1 MPSILLIAPLYNEA
15 QRLLSLIESLYSQ
28 TCTDWVIVFGDN
40 ASDDGSASL
49 IREAAQADPRIH
61 LQTFRE
67 HVTGDQ
73 NFLRTYKYARSVYSA
88 TYAGFVG
95 SDDKYENR
103 DYLNNLLY
111 NLEIGNEMA
120 IPVFIKSND
129 DQKTIYLSVRTSA
142 WENQLSLSKNW
153 NYVHAIYSLFSQP
166 MLDNLLNNPVSKP
179 NSCIGFDWWFVFTA
193 FQLAGERV
201 CFVNNAR
208 YFKFDKLAQ
217 APLILPDADLTL
229 STTITPSFLK
239 PLKIRQRKVFVDIR
253 WKGFLLRFLIQ
264 NRKKFS
270 SIRPI
275 RTLKVVFFLIL
286 SRRPV

>member
-15 QRLLSLIESLYSQ
+15 QRLLSLLESLYSQ

-40 ASDDGSASL
+40 ASDDASASL

-61 LQTFRE
+61 LQTFKE

-73 NFLRTYKYARSVYSA
+73 NFLRSYKYARSVYSA

-103 DYLNNLLY
+103 DYLSNLIY
-111 NLEIGNEMA
+111 NLEIGNLMA
-120 IPVFIKSND
+120 IPEFIKSND
-129 DQKTIYLSVRTSA
+129 GQKTIYLPVQTTS

-153 NYVHAIYSLFSQP
+153 DYVHAIYSLFSQP
-166 MLDNLLNNPVSKP
+166 LLDNLLNNPVSKP
-179 NSCIGFDWWFVFTA
+179 NSCVGFDWWFVFAA

-217 APLILPDADLTL
+217 TSSSLPYVDLTL

-239 PLKIRQRKVFVDIR
+239 LLKICKRKVFTDVR
-253 WKGFLLRFLIQ
+253 WKAFLLQFIIQ

-286 SRRPV
+286 SRRPG